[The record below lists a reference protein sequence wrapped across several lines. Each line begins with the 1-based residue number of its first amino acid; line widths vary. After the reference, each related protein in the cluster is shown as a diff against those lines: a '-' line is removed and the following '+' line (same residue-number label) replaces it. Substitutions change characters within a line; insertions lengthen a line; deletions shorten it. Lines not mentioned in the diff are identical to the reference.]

1 MQMKPTIGHQY
12 PQNQT
17 LYVNNLTN
25 KVHKN
30 ALKEQ
35 LYYYFSQYGRI
46 LDICASKAPGMHGQA
61 FVVFEVVDDAVKA
74 LVASQGVELLGKNMH
89 IEYCK
94 SKSEAAAIADNT
106 YVSRNRRPAGTGAD
120 GKPPAEAVN

>member
-1 MQMKPTIGHQY
+1 MPQY

-46 LDICASKAPGMHGQA
+46 LDICTSKAPGMHGQA
-61 FVVFEVVDDAVKA
+61 FVVFDVVDDAVKA

>member
-1 MQMKPTIGHQY
+1 MSLLSNY
-12 PQNQT
+12 PINQT
-17 LYVNNLTN
+17 LYIKNLNN

-46 LDICASKAPGMHGQA
+46 LDINTSKAPGMHGQG
-61 FVVFEVVDDAVKA
+61 FVVFEEVNDASKA
-74 LVASQGVELLGKNMH
+74 LVSSQGVEILGKNMN

-94 SKSEAAAIADNT
+94 SKSEAAAIFDNT
-106 YVSRNRRPAGTGAD
+106 FVKKSRRPIGTGAD
-120 GKPPAEAVN
+120 GKPVAEAVN

>member
-1 MQMKPTIGHQY
+1 MM
-12 PQNQT
+12 
-17 LYVNNLTN
+17 L
-25 KVHKN
+25 
-30 ALKEQ
+30 LK
-35 LYYYFSQYGRI
+35 LWSGP
-46 LDICASKAPGMHGQA
+46 K
-61 FVVFEVVDDAVKA
+61 
-74 LVASQGVELLGKNMH
+74 ELNCSGKNMH